1 MELNNSKWNYGE
13 ILYTKETTLNGIVM
27 LYNQKHKV
35 FYHRKMVEDLFVLYE
50 QNLIFGKINY
60 ILYIEIYTKTM

>member
-27 LYNQKHKV
+27 IYNQKYKV
-35 FYHRKMVEDLFVLYE
+35 FYHRKMVEDFFVF
-50 QNLIFGKINY
+50 IAKFDK
-60 ILYIEIYTKTM
+60 